1 MKKILLVVVMFSLLF
16 FNNVFAASSVASS
29 VDVSSLKSQIAAI
42 QKMIVSLQAQLAEA
56 IKNDNS
62 LKIAQCQAKRDSDY
76 SSNTE
81 KVNATIE
88 QSTDQLEQQRQTA
101 INNLSYNIA
110 FQINLNN
117 INKYYDSLVNKLK
130 SQTAPFLD
138 QIKSAIDSD
147 YLKCVSQ

>member
-1 MKKILLVVVMFSLLF
+1 MKKILLVAVLSSLLF
-16 FNNVFAASSVASS
+16 FNNVSAANAPLSK
-29 VDVSSLKSQIAAI
+29 DQLKAKIAEI
-42 QKMIVSLQAQLAEA
+42 VRMIGVLQAQLVEMQ
-56 IKNDNS
+56 KKDS
-62 LKIAQCQAKRDSDY
+62 TLLVAQCQAKRDSDY